1 MLQRL
6 RELRSRYFGDLDS
19 ALIEPQPRPSG
30 EATLTDTNAV
40 DTEAELAAAAESVDP
55 EVREAVLDLY
65 QRCLERYEYVKE
77 ANEKFL
83 AMLDEGLLTDLTGS
97 DEQQRI
103 RAFAENLTLDPID
116 QPMHYA
122 SYEEEDIVDEAQ
134 GLIDKET
141 ILFGDDDN
149 LDNRSERT

>member
-1 MLQRL
+1 M
-6 RELRSRYFGDLDS
+6 
-19 ALIEPQPRPSG
+19 
-30 EATLTDTNAV
+30 
-40 DTEAELAAAAESVDP
+40 
-55 EVREAVLDLY
+55 REAVLDLY